1 MDERARCPLV
11 CCFMGNYSARGLVVG
26 VALACAFACSGGGS
40 SDDDDDDDSAGS
52 GGTSNGSGG
61 TSNGSGGT
69 SNGNGNAV
77 ALCNTLVADYCPAII
92 DCAVSAGTIPVA
104 DRDSVVSECT
114 ASAAQALDCS
124 RAISVSSSYDACIN
138 ALENPDCDAVN
149 EALAS
154 GGTTSP
160 LPSICAGVITLGA

>member
-1 MDERARCPLV
+1 
-11 CCFMGNYSARGLVVG
+11 MGKYSARGLVVG
-26 VALACAFACSGGGS
+26 VALACAFACSGGGNS
-40 SDDDDDDDSAGS
+40 DDDDDDSAGS

-61 TSNGSGGT
+61 TGNTGS
-69 SNGNGNAV
+69 SAV

-92 DCAVSAGTIPVA
+92 DCAVDAGTIPA
-104 DRDSVVSECT
+104 TDRDSVVNDCT

-124 RAISVSSSYDACIN
+124 RAIGVSSSYNACID

-149 EALAS
+149 AALAS